1 MRSNQI
7 RKLIDLAENG
17 KTRDVALFVKAS
29 NECRD
34 LVEQLELI
42 QKQIGQHKFNDEIDF
57 SAIARW
63 QRWNDAETKRLHAR
77 ISEAVES
84 KSKSRKIAT
93 KSAAKVQVLETLLK
107 KALKVEVQA
116 NRRRA
121 EQNGQP
127 PDA

>member
-1 MRSNQI
+1 MKPNQI

-29 NECRD
+29 NECRE
-34 LVEQLELI
+34 LKEQLDLF
-42 QKQIGQHKFNDEIDF
+42 QTQIGQHGFNDKMDF
-57 SAIARW
+57 NAIARW
-63 QRWNDAETKRLHAR
+63 QRWNDVETKRLHTR
-77 ISEAVES
+77 ISKAVES
-84 KSKSRKIAT
+84 KSKSRKIAA

-107 KALKVEVQA
+107 KALKVELQA